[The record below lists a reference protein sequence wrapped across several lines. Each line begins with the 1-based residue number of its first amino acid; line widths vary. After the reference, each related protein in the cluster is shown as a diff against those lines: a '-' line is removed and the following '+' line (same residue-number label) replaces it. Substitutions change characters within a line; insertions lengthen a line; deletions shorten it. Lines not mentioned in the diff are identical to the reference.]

1 MLIFGDAVNFKSGFL
16 GAAKNHVLL
25 QNRVNGIDNFAEK
38 VCLLS
43 RYIEI
48 RNHGIS
54 RVFAK
59 SRMEQAGLLSVCE

>member
-1 MLIFGDAVNFKSGFL
+1 VLIFGDAVNFKSGFL

-43 RYIEI
+43 SAGIEI

-54 RVFAK
+54 CVREKQNGA
-59 SRMEQAGLLSVCE
+59 SGSLICL